1 VDGTTRRAG
10 RTLTCLLLSIELSN
24 PRIVNVASGK
34 MTMSKKDLKEIK
46 RAAVAKRFKEVSDQ
60 IEILSG
66 MWDEA
71 TLDFLILILGI
82 GKVHL
87 DE

>member
-1 VDGTTRRAG
+1 
-10 RTLTCLLLSIELSN
+10 
-24 PRIVNVASGK
+24 
-34 MTMSKKDLKEIK
+34 MSKKDLKEIK